1 VYLELSVQLEPL
13 RRVLV
18 VWSPCKVGPA
28 AAPIGP
34 ETASLPTSH
43 VCGVDW
49 QLTLPCFHLR
59 LLQVAPAW
67 RQQADKLKDFGY
79 YDALYVS

>member
-1 VYLELSVQLEPL
+1 MLPHQEVELLHG
-13 RRVLV
+13 RVAVL
-18 VWSPCKVGPA
+18 
-28 AAPIGP
+28 
-34 ETASLPTSH
+34 
-43 VCGVDW
+43 
-49 QLTLPCFHLR
+49 

>member
-1 VYLELSVQLEPL
+1 VYVW
-13 RRVLV
+13 VL
-18 VWSPCKVGPA
+18 
-28 AAPIGP
+28 
-34 ETASLPTSH
+34 L
-43 VCGVDW
+43 
-49 QLTLPCFHLR
+49 LL